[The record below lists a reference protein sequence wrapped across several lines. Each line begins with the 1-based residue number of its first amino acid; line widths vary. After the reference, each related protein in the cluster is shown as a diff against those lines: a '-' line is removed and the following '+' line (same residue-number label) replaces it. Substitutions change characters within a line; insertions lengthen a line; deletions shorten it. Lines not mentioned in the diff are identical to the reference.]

1 MKNWGMD
8 GVSPACAYENIRK
21 IPNQILIPT
30 NKVTLWHNYQ
40 DKAEAKFKK
49 QVIVANKLMEL
60 LEK

>member
-1 MKNWGMD
+1 MD
-8 GVSPACAYENIRK
+8 EVSPACAYENIRK

-30 NKVTLWHNYQ
+30 NKVTFWHNYQ

-49 QVIVANKLMEL
+49 QVIVANKLMEM